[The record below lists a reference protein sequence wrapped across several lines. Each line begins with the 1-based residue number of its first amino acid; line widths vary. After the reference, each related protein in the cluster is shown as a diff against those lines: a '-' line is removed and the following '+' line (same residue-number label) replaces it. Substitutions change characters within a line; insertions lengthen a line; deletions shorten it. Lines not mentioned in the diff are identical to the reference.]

1 MRANAA
7 RMHNSLADV
16 RMQKRNVIA
25 AAVASKKWQIP
36 FREMPN
42 VELDQI
48 VDELLSELPA
58 PDK

>member
-1 MRANAA
+1 
-7 RMHNSLADV
+7 MHNSLADV